1 MRHTLCPKTARV
13 MYWSRLE
20 AALEA
25 EELSDE
31 FVGVLAAY
39 RCTRCGAWHIG
50 RVTLDKFRE
59 MLTQIKN
66 IKAEK

>member
-1 MRHTLCPKTARV
+1 MRSARRPLELCTG
-13 MYWSRLE
+13 RLE

-50 RVTLDKFRE
+50 RMTLDKFRE
-59 MLTQIKN
+59 MLSEIKTLKEN
-66 IKAEK
+66 